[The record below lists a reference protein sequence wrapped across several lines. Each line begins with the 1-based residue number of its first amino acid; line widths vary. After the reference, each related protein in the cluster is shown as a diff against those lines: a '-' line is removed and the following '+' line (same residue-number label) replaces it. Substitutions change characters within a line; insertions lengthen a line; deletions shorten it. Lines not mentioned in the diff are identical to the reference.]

1 MSVGATPTENFGR
14 PGLCACKMRD
24 RIGVAKG
31 NWYSKLSEWLSN
43 CVMMHLELHN
53 EPRQRLYLLKT
64 VVLRATQYG
73 IPYHQS
79 GDSSLTWPR
88 LVPTQHFRKLRLC
101 GDGLLARNRA
111 QPRLHTHTR
120 ASYKSSFGA
129 AIMGI
134 ELHHHLS
141 QGTVVKPASRK
152 YP

>member
-1 MSVGATPTENFGR
+1 
-14 PGLCACKMRD
+14 MRD

-64 VVLRATQYG
+64 VVLLATQYG

-88 LVPTQHFRKLRLC
+88 LVPTQHFRTLRLC
-101 GDGLLARNRA
+101 ADGLLARNHA
-111 QPRLHTHTR
+111 QPLLHTHV
-120 ASYKSSFGA
+120 
-129 AIMGI
+129 
-134 ELHHHLS
+134 HLTS
-141 QGTVVKPASRK
+141 HPLARPLWVSNCPTTCPKGQL
-152 YP
+152 